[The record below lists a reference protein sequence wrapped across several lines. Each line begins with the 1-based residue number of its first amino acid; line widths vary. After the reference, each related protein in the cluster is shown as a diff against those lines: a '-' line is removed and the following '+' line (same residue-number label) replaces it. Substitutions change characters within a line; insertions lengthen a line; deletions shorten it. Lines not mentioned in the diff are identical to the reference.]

1 VTREGVLG
9 FEYNIWSDKPTPDH
23 DLMLPFTR
31 MLAGPFDYEPGIL
44 DNATKAQFRAIDK
57 KVMSQGTR
65 SHQAAMFVVYDSP
78 IQIFSGNP
86 SQGMKEPEFMK
97 LLGSLPTTWD
107 ETKILKARVGDY
119 IITARRKGN
128 DWFIAGMGDWTPR
141 EFDVSLDFISAGS
154 YKAQLCSDGINA
166 DNYPS
171 DYTITNST
179 VKKDDVIKIKM
190 APGGGFVLKLIKE
203 N

>member
-1 VTREGVLG
+1 LSK
-9 FEYNIWSDKPTPDH
+9 N
-23 DLMLPFTR
+23 
-31 MLAGPFDYEPGIL
+31 
-44 DNATKAQFRAIDK
+44 
-57 KVMSQGTR
+57 
-65 SHQAAMFVVYDSP
+65 
-78 IQIFSGNP
+78 
-86 SQGMKEPEFMK
+86 
-97 LLGSLPTTWD
+97 
-107 ETKILKARVGDY
+107 LKARVGDY

-141 EFDVSLDFISAGS
+141 EFDVSLNFISAGS